1 MVVVPRRVALTSL
14 TIWLMAAPAAAQ
26 SLEVVVTPLGSAAKN
41 LPLPVGAAPN
51 ISVTV
56 RNRGSRP
63 VGPIALTAKA
73 DGFAPVAAQGWRVES
88 GNLVGE
94 IARLGAGDRV
104 DRPLRLKVERAPTLA
119 TKQKLTV
126 DARVADGSKVSANAE
141 LNIADCV
148 GAYREKLAVLR
159 AGLLR
164 NVRDTAE
171 KLRGVDPSLPGA
183 RLFPTTGARSGDIA
197 NAERLAAA
205 LAVRHGGDPQMAT
218 EWFQFI
224 IQRWTSELTLYS
236 NQSAAPGLC
245 ANNYY
250 QIAGYR
256 QGLMPITNRI
266 ESIRVAADRA
276 LAIAR
281 TAAKSEGADE
291 TLAALTQRA
300 IKVAMPNGGGDDVT
314 RQPLE
319 ALAAARDSFRS
330 DGADPNAAKALS
342 LIETAAWLMEADQR
356 GQALKHSIE
365 QVLTAIGAAHKESC
379 VCAF

>member
-1 MVVVPRRVALTSL
+1 MAAVPRRAALASL
-14 TIWLMAAPAAAQ
+14 IIWLVAAPAAAQ
-26 SLEVVVTPLGSAAKN
+26 SLEVVVTPLGSAAKS
-41 LPLPVGAAPN
+41 LPLPVGASPN
-51 ISVTV
+51 VSVTV

-63 VGPIALTAKA
+63 VGPIAITAKA
-73 DGFAPVAAQGWRVES
+73 DGLAPVPAQGWRVES

-104 DRPLRLKVERAPTLA
+104 ERPLRLKVERAPLQA

-126 DARVADGSKVSANAE
+126 EARVADGRKVFADAE
-141 LNIADCV
+141 FSVADCV

-159 AGLLR
+159 SGLLQS
-164 NVRDTAE
+164 VRDTAE
-171 KLRGVDPSLPGA
+171 KLRGLDPSLPGG
-183 RLFPTTGARSGDIA
+183 RFFPSTGARSGDIA
-197 NAERLAAA
+197 NAERLAVA
-205 LAVRHGGDPQMAT
+205 LAARHGGDPQMAT

-266 ESIRVAADRA
+266 EALRAAADRA
-276 LAIAR
+276 LVIAR
-281 TAAKSEGADE
+281 EAAKSEGTDE
-291 TLAALTQRA
+291 TLAALAQRA
-300 IKVAMPNGGGDDVT
+300 IKVEMPDSGGDDVA
-314 RQPLE
+314 RQPFE
-319 ALAAARDSFRS
+319 ALAAARDSFGS
-330 DGADPNAAKALS
+330 NGADPNAARALS
-342 LIETAAWLMEADQR
+342 LIETAAWLVEADQR
-356 GQALKHSIE
+356 GQSLKRSIE
-365 QVLTAIGAAHKESC
+365 RVLTAIGTAHKESC

>member
-1 MVVVPRRVALTSL
+1 MAVVPCRVAVASL

-26 SLEVVVTPLGSAAKN
+26 SLEVVVAPLGSAAKN

-56 RNRGSRP
+56 RNRGNRP
-63 VGPIALTAKA
+63 VGPIALTAKV
-73 DGFAPVAAQGWRVES
+73 DGLTAVAAQGWRVES
-88 GNLVGE
+88 GKLVGE

-104 DRPLRLKVERAPTLA
+104 ERSLRLKVERAPPQA
-119 TKQKLTV
+119 SKQKLTV
-126 DARVADGSKVSANAE
+126 EARVADGTKVSADAE
-141 LNIADCV
+141 LNVADCV

-159 AGLLR
+159 SGVLQA
-164 NVRDTAE
+164 VRDTAE
-171 KLRGVDPSLPGA
+171 KLRGLDPSLPGA
-183 RLFPTTGARSGDIA
+183 RLFPSTGARSGDIA
-197 NAERLAAA
+197 NVERLAAA
-205 LAVRHGGDPQMAT
+205 LAVRQGGDPQMAT

-266 ESIRVAADRA
+266 EAIRVAADRA
-276 LAIAR
+276 LVIAR
-281 TAAKSEGADE
+281 EAAKSEGADE
-291 TLAALTQRA
+291 SLAALAQRA
-300 IKVAMPNGGGDDVT
+300 IKIAMPDGGGDDAA
-314 RQPLE
+314 RQPFE
-319 ALAAARDSFRS
+319 ALAAARDSFRGS
-330 DGADPNAAKALS
+330 GADPNAARALS
-342 LIETAAWLMEADQR
+342 LIETAAWLVQADQR

-365 QVLTAIGAAHKESC
+365 QVFAAIGAAHKDSC

>member
-1 MVVVPRRVALTSL
+1 MAVVPRRVALTSL

-26 SLEVVVTPLGSAAKN
+26 SLEVLVTPLGSAAKS

-51 ISVTV
+51 VSVTV

-63 VGPIALTAKA
+63 VGPIAITAKA
-73 DGFAPVAAQGWRVES
+73 DGLAPMAAQGWRVES
-88 GNLVGE
+88 GHLAGE
-94 IARLGAGDRV
+94 IARLGAGERV
-104 DRPLRLKVERAPTLA
+104 ERPLRLKVERAPLQA

-126 DARVADGSKVSANAE
+126 EARVADGSKIYADAE
-141 LNIADCV
+141 LTVADCV

-159 AGLLR
+159 SDLLQ

-171 KLRGVDPSLPGA
+171 KLRGLDHSQPGA
-183 RLFPTTGARSGDIA
+183 RLFPITGARSGDIA

-205 LAVRHGGDPQMAT
+205 IAVRHGGDPQIAT

-236 NQSAAPGLC
+236 TQSAAPGLC

-276 LAIAR
+276 LVTAR
-281 TAAKSEGADE
+281 EAAKSEGADE
-291 TLAALTQRA
+291 TLAALAQRA
-300 IKVAMPNGGGDDVT
+300 IKIAMPNGAGDDAA
-314 RQPLE
+314 RQPFE
-319 ALAAARDSFRS
+319 ALAAARDLFRS
-330 DGADPNAAKALS
+330 NGADPNAARALS
-342 LIETAAWLMEADQR
+342 LIETAAWLAEADQR
-356 GQALKHSIE
+356 GQALKRSIE
-365 QVLTAIGAAHKESC
+365 QVLSAIGAAHKESC